1 MELWWPLALLRC
13 LFTKGIDPSSIAGN
27 APESHPTPGVSDG
40 GLGTGVSS
48 ISCAIFSCSAAFF
61 DAATAA
67 FSALCSH
74 WPGLIGR
81 SRGVRVAVSLHIA
94 GSGRDGND
102 SGSAIPSEHCW
113 TESL

>member
-67 FSALCSH
+67 FSALCLH
-74 WPGLIGR
+74 WPGLILRAGLVHLR
-81 SRGVRVAVSLHIA
+81 LHRRHRYRRTRITPSKA
-94 GSGRDGND
+94 T
-102 SGSAIPSEHCW
+102 SASMRW
-113 TESL
+113 